1 MVLAAARRGL
11 RGRRV
16 PYLFA
21 RHSITALWL
30 LVISASAHAGPFAT
44 RDQNPLLAGFGLP
57 HSMPSQVS
65 AAKEWQLSADF
76 NWGSAAIV
84 QSGERESLIV
94 DAETR
99 ELRATLGRGFGERF
113 AVQLHL
119 PYRTT
124 GAGTLD
130 GFIDD
135 WHGWFGLREGDR
147 RQLPLDQYRISYER
161 NGVTALDL
169 RSSSSGLAD
178 ISANIGYQIA
188 ADATTSLA
196 GWLSVKLPTGDAD
209 ELTGSGATDVSLVIA
224 GERRLAAKWSTFGQL
239 GATYLGEGDLLSRQQ
254 RSVVW
259 SGMAGIG
266 FELSKNFALKVQ
278 FDAHS
283 AAFDATSLEFLGDT
297 ALLTVGGGYRFAS
310 GWQVDLGVSEDI
322 VVEGSPDVVFV
333 FGVGKR

>member
-11 RGRRV
+11 HGRHV

-30 LVISASAHAGPFAT
+30 LMVTTSAHAGPFAT
-44 RDQNPLLAGFGLP
+44 RDQNPLLAGFGMP
-57 HSMPSQVS
+57 HSMPARVL
-65 AAKEWQLSADF
+65 AAKEWRLAADF
-76 NWGSAAIV
+76 NWGSSAVV
-84 QSGERESLIV
+84 QFTPRESLIV

-99 ELRATLGRGFGERF
+99 EFRATIGRGVGERLT
-113 AVQLHL
+113 VQLQV

-130 GFIDD
+130 NFIDD
-135 WHGWFGLREGDR
+135 WHGWFGLVEGDR
-147 RQLPLDQYRISYER
+147 PQLPVDQYRISYGR
-161 NGVTALDL
+161 NGVPQLEL
-169 RSSSSGLAD
+169 RSPSSGLAD
-178 ISANIGYQIA
+178 ISAEVGYQIA
-188 ADATTSLA
+188 ANAKTLLA

-209 ELTGSGATDVSLVIA
+209 QLTGSGATDVSLAIA
-224 GERRLAAKWSTFGQL
+224 GERRVAARWSAFGQL
-239 GATYLGEGDLLSRQQ
+239 GASYLGQGDLLPRQQ
-254 RSVVW
+254 RRVVW

-266 FELSKNFALKVQ
+266 FELSKRLELKMQ

-283 AAFDATSLEFLGDT
+283 AAFDASSLDFLGDT

-310 GWQVDLGVSEDI
+310 GWQVDFGVSEDI

-333 FGVGKR
+333 IGVSKR